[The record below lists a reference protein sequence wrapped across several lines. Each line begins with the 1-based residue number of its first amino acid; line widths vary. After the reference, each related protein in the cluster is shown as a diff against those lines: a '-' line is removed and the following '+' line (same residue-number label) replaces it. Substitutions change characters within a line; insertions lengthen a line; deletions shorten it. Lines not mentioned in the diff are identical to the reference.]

1 MHTHTYVLV
10 NTYAHSYK
18 DTCDYKFTLL
28 QTYMHAY
35 IHTLTDRERCGRRGA
50 SG

>member
-10 NTYAHSYK
+10 NTCALSYK
-18 DTCDYKFTLL
+18 YTCDYKCTLL
-28 QTYMHAY
+28 HTHMHAY
-35 IHTLTDRERCGRRGA
+35 IHTLTDRERCGRRGL